1 MHLYY
6 LFLTETLCL
15 PSESY
20 HLLILLS
27 KQEMQKATSG
37 FLIFI
42 ASHHDT

>member
-27 KQEMQKATSG
+27 NKEMKKATYG
-37 FLIFI
+37 FLTFI